1 MLDYVIKGGT
11 IVDGTGADRRQGDIG
26 VRDGV
31 IVEVGGS
38 ITESAKQTIDADGAI
53 VTPGWVDVHTTAK
66 SVGTKSWTR
75 RPATVRP
82 RS

>member
-53 VTPGWVDVHTTAK
+53 SPRR
-66 SVGTKSWTR
+66 TR
-75 RPATVRP
+75 Q
-82 RS
+82 SLFKLLIGEFG